1 MIGKSVAKSSRHW
14 KTVKISGHTK
24 PYAVLGHP
32 IGHTLS
38 PVMHNAA
45 FQALGMD
52 ALYLAFDVH
61 PDRLMSV
68 LPAMADMGFGGV
80 NLTVPLKEV
89 ALRGLAKL
97 DESAQLLGAVNTV
110 KVEEDGTLAGYN
122 TDGAG
127 FLESLK
133 RNGANDLKRPILI
146 LGSGGAAKGIALYLA
161 AEGAAEIDLAVR
173 NLEKGE
179 ELSARI
185 RESGAASRLYSLGRL
200 EEPELGRYGLI
211 VQTTPLGMKNVVGT
225 LDFPYERLEKEQVVA
240 DIVYNPLETEFLKNC
255 GAAGAKAIGGLEMLV
270 YQGYHS
276 FRIWTGLEGDPELM
290 LETGRKILEATHE

>member
-1 MIGKSVAKSSRHW
+1 MKRNRLGIIGR
-14 KTVKISGHTK
+14 
-24 PYAVLGHP
+24 PLGHS
-32 IGHTLS
+32 LS
-38 PVMHNAA
+38 PSLHSKVIEK
-45 FQALGMD
+45 L
-52 ALYLAFDVH
+52 
-61 PDRLMSV
+61 
-68 LPAMADMGFGGV
+68 
-80 NLTVPLKEV
+80 
-89 ALRGLAKL
+89 KL
-97 DESAQLLGAVNTV
+97 DYTYEKWELAEEELPSFIADVRNPESGILGFNVTIPYKEKIIPFLDSLDPLASRLGAVNTV